1 MRGGARLL
9 LAVTLLF
16 LVGRYE
22 LPALHHSA
30 ERDTSADRLVFQS
43 EYLALQPDTNRVWFT
58 YERLGGGSFRFRAE
72 TLYPEILDFTWDFG
86 DGFGSPLRS
95 PRHIFRPVTIPRV
108 VTLRARGDREY
119 SHSETILPFI
129 EYDFESRVLAAVEAG
144 EVTLFAGR
152 FIPESY
158 LATLRELHQQRTLP
172 DLQRVLIRLRR
183 DEVLS
188 GFGGR
193 ESSEN
198 HPESYLLLT
207 NPVTGEV
214 VAVLTSQRGDFR
226 YDLISEERR
235 YNEAEWQEQFRSYRP
250 IFVRFSD

>member
-9 LAVTLLF
+9 LALTLLF
-16 LVGRYE
+16 LVDGYE
-22 LPALHHSA
+22 LPALNHSA
-30 ERDTSADRLVFQS
+30 ERGTSADRIVIQW
-43 EYLALQPDTNRVWFT
+43 EGLAQQPDTNRVWFT
-58 YERLGGGSFRFRAE
+58 YDRLGGGAFRFRAE

-95 PRHIFRPVTIPRV
+95 PRHTFRPVTIPRV

-129 EYDFESRVLAAVEAG
+129 EYDFEPRVLAAVDAREI
-144 EVTLFAGR
+144 FRYAGR
-152 FIPESY
+152 FIPDHY
-158 LATLRELHQQRTLP
+158 QPFLRELRQLRTLP
-172 DLQRVLIRLRR
+172 DLQSVLIRLRR

-193 ESSEN
+193 ESGLN

-214 VAVLTSQRGDFR
+214 AAVLSSQRGDFR
-226 YDLISEERR
+226 YDLTSEERR
-235 YNEAEWQEQFRSYRP
+235 YNEAEWQERFRSYRP